1 VFGSDISGL
10 RLRKRISAVGC
21 RIDAFGARSVGR
33 GLIWTCC
40 IPVSEWNKKLSE
52 Y

>member
-1 VFGSDISGL
+1 MFAPGIFGL
-10 RLRKRISAVGC
+10 RSRKRISAVGF
-21 RIDAFGARSVGR
+21 RIDAFGVRSVGR